1 MADIMALGMFIQDQK
16 NVNFLRIVILELV
29 NFLLVG
35 SKRSKAVR
43 ALILLS
49 PLYPLGELPEPNFTH
64 RFCRRF
70 LFPPVFDGLFV
81 EDQ

>member
-43 ALILLS
+43 A
-49 PLYPLGELPEPNFTH
+49 
-64 RFCRRF
+64 
-70 LFPPVFDGLFV
+70 
-81 EDQ
+81 